1 MTVVRTHHP
10 IISSSG
16 WAVVTQPSAV
26 GGSDGLAFAPAA
38 VAPNAWATRRET
50 DSSKHELAGNDTVS
64 APPVFAQTAAS
75 RFAQA
80 SAKFHLADG
89 SLDDL

>member
-1 MTVVRTHHP
+1 
-10 IISSSG
+10 
-16 WAVVTQPSAV
+16 VVTQPSAV
-26 GGSDGLAFAPAA
+26 CGSDGPAFAPAA

-64 APPVFAQTAAS
+64 APLVFAQTAAS

-80 SAKFHLADG
+80 SVVSSGRWQSRRLVDVEQNSEQFI
-89 SLDDL
+89 